1 MASASLSGGSA
12 ENFAGLAGT
21 NMLTTTSQ
29 YLVVGLNPA
38 STTADFTFT
47 VLDTTTTHAYALGIN
62 QTFLSSGA
70 AAQCN
75 VRMLGI
81 SKAIAGGTITA
92 GSPLVPSSTGRV
104 IVLAAGL
111 TATAVSTT
119 THIQTIGWALEDAA
133 TTGAEL
139 LIFVNPQLV
148 VKTYAA

>member
-12 ENFAGLAGT
+12 ENFAGLAGS

-29 YLVVGLNPA
+29 YAVVGMNTA
-38 STTADFTFT
+38 STTSNFTFS
-47 VLDTTTTHAYALGIN
+47 VLDTTTTHAFALGIN

-70 AAQCN
+70 ASSCN

-92 GSPLVPSSTGRV
+92 GSPLVPSGAGRV
-104 IVLAAGL
+104 VVLATGV

-119 THIQTIGWALEDAA
+119 SHIRTIGWALESAA
-133 TTGAEL
+133 TAGAEL

-148 VKTYAA
+148 VKTYA